1 MVLNY
6 RFHIRVLRHH
16 FIVFFFVVNTSSPS
30 NTSERA
36 TIDPTIDKDESNH
49 VEGWHSHCGHVSHQL
64 RPIWRLK
71 FASPLRPRAACS
83 YLSLPAT
90 YRASSIPGVLLVLFA
105 SSFFLL

>member
-16 FIVFFFVVNTSSPS
+16 FVVNTSSPS
-30 NTSERA
+30 NTSERT

-49 VEGWHSHCGHVSHQL
+49 VEGWHSHCGHVSQQL
-64 RPIWRLK
+64 RLIWRLK

-90 YRASSIPGVLLVLFA
+90 YRASSIPGVLLVLFSSS
-105 SSFFLL
+105 SSFLL